1 MSCTGERNKVT
12 YVPMNDYTWG
22 KMMDDYVFLEDM
34 GRKVGD
40 WGAEIVRGGYMAGN
54 ANARGRGGSRGQG
67 RTRGRGRGGGGAS
80 GQPKTKRD
88 ILKME
93 LEARDIEMDLLPVGM
108 EKRKLNQSVWDFKYV
123 SISCTPGNT
132 HH

>member
-1 MSCTGERNKVT
+1 
-12 YVPMNDYTWG
+12 
-22 KMMDDYVFLEDM
+22 MDDYVFLEDM

-40 WGAEIVRGGYMAGN
+40 WGTEVVRGGYIAGN
-54 ANARGRGGSRGQG
+54 ANARGRGDSR

-88 ILKME
+88 ILKMQ

-108 EKRKLNQSVWDFKYV
+108 EKRKLNQSTWDFKYV
-123 SISCTPGNT
+123 SSSCTPKT
-132 HH
+132 LH